1 MLEVLESLI
10 VQKQPSA
17 ALMYIIHCFV
27 SLYIHLNYRIFVLCL
42 TGLDEHA
49 ALELSFPFTN
59 INN

>member
-1 MLEVLESLI
+1 MLEDLESFI

-42 TGLDEHA
+42 TGLDE
-49 ALELSFPFTN
+49 LSFPFTN
-59 INN
+59 IDN